1 MKKVM
6 LLDFEFPSALYLH
19 PSYLKFLTHLY
30 HCCLKSPL
38 PKIDYM
44 VLVQLLTG
52 KGAKC
57 VPDISLNSI
66 PAGVFL
72 LWAFRKSLSG
82 GEKALAESLSVK
94 ESKICEIFSSVSAV
108 CQLVLVP
115 E

>member
-1 MKKVM
+1 MPKV
-6 LLDFEFPSALYLH
+6 
-19 PSYLKFLTHLY
+19 
-30 HCCLKSPL
+30 
-38 PKIDYM
+38 DYM

-57 VPDISLNSI
+57 VLDLSLNII

-72 LWAFRKSLSG
+72 LWAFQKSLSG

-94 ESKICEIFSSVSAV
+94 ECKIYETFSSVSTM